1 VLPCIDCIE
10 PSLERVDHSIGLELT
25 RKEFRYKGVRMSIT
39 RLPGKSKEL
48 ERLKS
53 KKALEEYLKNGGK
66 ITEIPEGETTDAAT
80 MKYKYRNARK
90 KKVVPEE

>member
-1 VLPCIDCIE
+1 
-10 PSLERVDHSIGLELT
+10 
-25 RKEFRYKGVRMSIT
+25 MSIT

-53 KKALEEYLKNGGK
+53 KKALEDYLKKGGK
-66 ITEIPEGETTDAAT
+66 ITEIPEGEVTSAAT

-90 KKVVPEE
+90 NKVPEE

>member
-1 VLPCIDCIE
+1 
-10 PSLERVDHSIGLELT
+10 
-25 RKEFRYKGVRMSIT
+25 MSIT
-39 RLPGKSKEL
+39 RIPGKSKEKI
-48 ERLKS
+48 RDKA
-53 KKALEEYLKNGGK
+53 KKLADEYLKKGGK